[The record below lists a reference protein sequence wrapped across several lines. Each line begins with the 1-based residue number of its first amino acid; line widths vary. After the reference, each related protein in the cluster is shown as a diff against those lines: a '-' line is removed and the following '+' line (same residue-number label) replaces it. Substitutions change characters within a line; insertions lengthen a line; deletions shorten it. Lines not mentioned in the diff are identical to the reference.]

1 METYVIYSHF
11 FDFDALVSLVR
22 NAFPKAEIQT
32 GSPDEDGFRTLS
44 AELGKGLSGGSKKL
58 ELHYRQRH
66 KPSYHLQNTDCPT
79 SLQLAGMYRF
89 VDSLPAQDEERK
101 ARLLRKIETINS
113 ECVLRAE
120 DWDRDSRDLLMRISG
135 ENQAFI
141 FANPG
146 QSESASGV
154 QHFMDSS
161 LKLILDLEGRS
172 ADGDVMLE
180 VLSSL
185 FDENTTPT
193 PAQEARKARSIAFLQ
208 QQRIPV
214 MEKLPCIPD
223 EHDIQLRTPQDV
235 TERLYALMLMA
246 LKGEG
251 LEQDILEKQRA
262 CFGIGKLSPV
272 EESLYPKTILSDEER
287 ALITWRYEAA
297 DVLFWVLGLKEKPV
311 YPSRICDVE
320 GLASLLLSMS
330 REELEAR
337 AQLRSKSEVLDEL
350 DLIYRMHWACVN
362 ARIKGQETPGDLDAG
377 IVYERHYV
385 LNWLTGYM
393 GQNWDD
399 VQTHT

>member
-22 NAFPKAEIQT
+22 SAFPKAETQI
-32 GSPDEDGFRTLS
+32 SDPDEDGFRTLS
-44 AELGKGLSGGSKKL
+44 VELRKGFFGGSKKL

-66 KPSYHLQNTDCPT
+66 KPSYHLQNADCPT

-89 VDSLPAQDEERK
+89 VDSLPAQHEERK

-154 QHFMDSS
+154 QHFMDPS

-172 ADGDVMLE
+172 EEGDVMLE
-180 VLSSL
+180 ILSSL
-185 FDENTTPT
+185 FDENTTQT
-193 PAQEARKARSIAFLQ
+193 PAQEERKARSIAFLQ
-208 QQRIPV
+208 QKGIPV
-214 MEKLPCIPD
+214 MEKLPCIAD
-223 EHDIQLRTPQDV
+223 ENEVQLRSRQEI

-251 LEQDILEKQRA
+251 LEQEILEEQRA
-262 CFGIGKLSPV
+262 RFRIDKLSPV

-287 ALITWRYEAA
+287 ALLTWRYEAA

-311 YPSRICDVE
+311 YPSRICNVE
-320 GLASLLLSMS
+320 ELASLLLSMS

-337 AQLRSKSEVLDEL
+337 VQLRSKSEVLDAL

-385 LNWLTGYM
+385 LNWLSTYM
-393 GQNWDD
+393 GQDWDD